1 MFCIDENI
9 DDFEFSNTHE
19 MYLTPRFCVAS
30 PLNGYPDREKNTTR
44 HGYLGDYCGIW
55 ICIASSKTPQR

>member
-1 MFCIDENI
+1 MCIDENGR
-9 DDFEFSNTHE
+9 FEFFNTHE

-30 PLNGYPDREKNTTR
+30 PLNGYPEKQ
-44 HGYLGDYCGIW
+44 LGMVILGTIAGIW